1 VRVLVT
7 GSDGYLGRM
16 VCRLLTMRGHTPI
29 GFDLPQDVLTHTI
42 PEADACIHLAANKYA
57 THAEENPAETA
68 HLNIAGTQRIVQH
81 IPRTVLAST
90 CKAAAP
96 ITSYGASKLIAER
109 ITLNAGGSVVR
120 LVNVLGSTGSVTD
133 IWDATPKGQP
143 LPVTNCKRTAT
154 HHGPDPRPGTLW
166 PQAGEAPHPQG
177 TRQPAAPG
185 QGHGDGAAQV
195 RRQTGGATDERVGN
209 NGACHPP
216 HRPDTR
222 LLGTEH
228 DEGGGMTMGGLEHVA
243 AASERYRLA
252 KEAVARAEGE
262 KDDGRRRPR
271 ERRRG
276 VQGCARRFGLRPGSC
291 DRERL
296 PL

>member
-143 LPVTNCKRTAT
+143 LPVTNCKRMFIT
-154 HHGPDPRPGTLW
+154 
-166 PQAGEAPHPQG
+166 
-177 TRQPAAPG
+177 PG
-185 QGHGDGAAQV
+185 QAA
-195 RRQTGGATDERVGN
+195 
-209 NGACHPP
+209 
-216 HRPDTR
+216 R
-222 LLGTEH
+222 LLTTALTLDPGRYGPRLVKHHTPRELANLLH
-228 DEGGGMTMGGLEHVA
+228 PGRDTVTVPLRFGDRPVEQLTNEWETTVPVTPHTVRILDCWERNTM
-243 AASERYRLA
+243 
-252 KEAVARAEGE
+252 KEAA
-262 KDDGRRRPR
+262 
-271 ERRRG
+271 
-276 VQGCARRFGLRPGSC
+276 
-291 DRERL
+291 
-296 PL
+296 